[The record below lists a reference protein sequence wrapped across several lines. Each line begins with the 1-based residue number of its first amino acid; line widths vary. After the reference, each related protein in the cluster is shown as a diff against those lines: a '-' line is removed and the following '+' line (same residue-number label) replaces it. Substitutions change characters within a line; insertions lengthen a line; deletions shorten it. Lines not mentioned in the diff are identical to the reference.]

1 MATMLDSPELEGQL
15 AHREGN
21 REGKNKGGALGSLR
35 EPGARRK
42 WLGTGRGVGKQEGIE
57 TEYAL

>member
-1 MATMLDSPELEGQL
+1 MRILILQQISIQRSRVSSVQEPHVATMLDSPELEGQL

-35 EPGARRK
+35 EEA
-42 WLGTGRGVGKQEGIE
+42 
-57 TEYAL
+57 